1 MKITTKLCVVA
12 AIPLAALSFASYQ
25 SIERNRTTYHE
36 MSQVRDLVMLSNLV
50 GAAVHESQKE
60 RGMTA
65 GYLSSGGKSFASDIG
80 TQQKHADDAFDALRA
95 GYADI
100 GRENLPEAVTSLVDD
115 MLNDADGTKALRGR
129 ISSLSVPTPEA
140 IAYFSGMIG
149 KGLNAVAKGSSATT
163 DSWMTEAITAHS
175 ALLEMKERTGIER
188 AVLSGTFAADAFGP
202 GMFEKWIMLRAGQNA
217 YESEF
222 RERADATLVTLL
234 DSTETRA
241 LFADVDVFRESARE
255 HAQIGGFGMES
266 SAWFRASTD
275 AINRLAAIEQAS
287 ASLLLE
293 HAEKAKAGAMASLT
307 QSAAAGLGVIAG
319 TIAFVAIAITSLRR
333 RINTAIHAI
342 RKAESSN
349 DLSIRLDEA
358 GHDEISQ
365 IGSAFNGLASRIE
378 ELVSTVISASSS
390 VAAAATEVAAS
401 SEEMSASLDEQRRHA
416 QEVVDAASEMSH
428 TISSNASTTRDAATE
443 GSSAQNAVS
452 EGSRAVSNNVES
464 LAALAESVEATTKLI
479 GSLAKQS
486 DQIGTIVDVIREIAD
501 QTNLLALNAA
511 IEAARAGEA
520 GRGFAVVADE
530 VRKLAERT
538 TQATT
543 EVTEAISAIQKG
555 TESAVAS
562 TTKTSNLAAKGTEEA
577 STAME
582 TFGRINESVSRV
594 GKVLATIEAAGEQ
607 QSAASEQIS
616 SAIERLNAIAAESND
631 AASQSAQAA
640 SDLSR
645 QAEELQSRAMMF
657 RVSA

>member
-1 MKITTKLCVVA
+1 
-12 AIPLAALSFASYQ
+12 
-25 SIERNRTTYHE
+25 
-36 MSQVRDLVMLSNLV
+36 
-50 GAAVHESQKE
+50 
-60 RGMTA
+60 MTA

-115 MLNDADGTKALRGR
+115 MLNDADGTKAARGR

-234 DSTETRA
+234 DSTETRCLQMLTCFVRA
-241 LFADVDVFRESARE
+241 HE

-319 TIAFVAIAITSLRR
+319 TIAFVAIAITSAAQ

-365 IGSAFNGLASRIE
+365 IGKRVQRARVAYRGTCQHRNLGK
-378 ELVSTVISASSS
+378 LVRCRCCNRGGCIKRGDVCIS
-390 VAAAATEVAAS
+390 
-401 SEEMSASLDEQRRHA
+401 
-416 QEVVDAASEMSH
+416 
-428 TISSNASTTRDAATE
+428 
-443 GSSAQNAVS
+443 G
-452 EGSRAVSNNVES
+452 
-464 LAALAESVEATTKLI
+464 
-479 GSLAKQS
+479 
-486 DQIGTIVDVIREIAD
+486 
-501 QTNLLALNAA
+501 
-511 IEAARAGEA
+511 
-520 GRGFAVVADE
+520 
-530 VRKLAERT
+530 
-538 TQATT
+538 
-543 EVTEAISAIQKG
+543 
-555 TESAVAS
+555 
-562 TTKTSNLAAKGTEEA
+562 
-577 STAME
+577 
-582 TFGRINESVSRV
+582 
-594 GKVLATIEAAGEQ
+594 
-607 QSAASEQIS
+607 
-616 SAIERLNAIAAESND
+616 
-631 AASQSAQAA
+631 
-640 SDLSR
+640 
-645 QAEELQSRAMMF
+645 
-657 RVSA
+657 